1 VVIIFQVIIRKAVLF
16 LSFFVTTLLL
26 ADVKDV
32 DSLAEKVNQATSEKE
47 KKVLIEKVKKELTII
62 NKQARDEADAL
73 VKAKLK
79 KPTKSFVNP

>member
-1 VVIIFQVIIRKAVLF
+1 MIIRKAVLF